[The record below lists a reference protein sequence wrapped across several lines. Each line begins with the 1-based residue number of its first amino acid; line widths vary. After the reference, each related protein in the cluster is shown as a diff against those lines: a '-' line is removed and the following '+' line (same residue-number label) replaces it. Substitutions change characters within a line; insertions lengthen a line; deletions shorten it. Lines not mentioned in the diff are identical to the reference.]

1 MRRAARAQALV
12 WLTVAMPLF
21 VAITGLAI
29 DGAVLLVGRRQL
41 QSVADGAARA
51 GATQLDHELLR
62 GSAGSQVQ
70 LEPAAARSAALG
82 YLGEHVG
89 RELPWV
95 TPPVWKVDVTRQ
107 RVHVVVEGGL
117 RTAFMRV
124 VRVESVPVA
133 ASSFADVQY
142 GIREPSGG

>member
-1 MRRAARAQALV
+1 MA
-12 WLTVAMPLF
+12 P
-21 VAITGLAI
+21 
-29 DGAVLLVGRRQL
+29 
-41 QSVADGAARA
+41 RA